1 MAGGSK
7 ALGIV
12 KSVPASQQE
21 GTMKEQMTDFFIY
34 TTSTEDTT
42 VILQLHI
49 LSSEKCPS
57 IQSSVKD

>member
-34 TTSTEDTT
+34 TTNTATPQT
-42 VILQLHI
+42 QRTQL
-49 LSSEKCPS
+49 
-57 IQSSVKD
+57 